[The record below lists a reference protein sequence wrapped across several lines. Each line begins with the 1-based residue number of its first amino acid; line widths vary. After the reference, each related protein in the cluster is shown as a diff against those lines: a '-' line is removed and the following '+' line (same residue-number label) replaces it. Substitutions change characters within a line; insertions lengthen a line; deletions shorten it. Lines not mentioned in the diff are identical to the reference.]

1 MNRLSISA
9 RTRQLLVEHGLQL
22 KKRFG
27 QNFLLDPMVLD
38 RIVDA
43 AQISR
48 DIGVIEIGPG
58 IGALT
63 EKLAEKAKQVIAVE
77 IDKRLIPILEEL
89 FQSQTHVTIVQGDA
103 LKVDM
108 MDLVHQFE
116 QVNEIYVVANLPYY
130 ITSPLLIHL
139 LKNRFPLKR
148 IVVMIQKEVADRL
161 TAKPGTKDYG
171 SLSVVAQYFS
181 NVGKVFSVPRHVFI
195 PRPNV
200 DSSVVRLELLDSPSV
215 HVVDETLFFQIV
227 RASFAKRRK
236 TLVNALHGAYATL
249 FSKNE
254 ILAFLEKAQ
263 IDPQRRGETC
273 SLEEFARITK
283 VFYDFLPSN

>member
-9 RTRQLLVEHGLQL
+9 RTRQLLAEHGLQL
-22 KKRFG
+22 KKRLG
-27 QNFLLDPMVLD
+27 QNFLLDPLVLD

-43 AQISR
+43 AQISH

-77 IDKRLIPILEEL
+77 IDKRLIPILEKL
-89 FQSQTHVTIVQGDA
+89 FQNQIHVTIVQGDA

-116 QVNEIYVVANLPYY
+116 HVNEIYVVANLPYY

-139 LKNRFPLKR
+139 LKKRFPFKR

-171 SLSVVAQYFS
+171 SLSVIAQYFS
-181 NVGKVFSVPRHVFI
+181 NVEQVFSVPRHVFI

-200 DSSVVRLELLDSPSV
+200 DSSVVRLDLLDSPPV
-215 HVVDETLFFQIV
+215 QVVDEALFFQIT

-236 TLVNALHGAYATL
+236 TLLNALHGAYAAI
-249 FSKNE
+249 FSKKE
-254 ILAFLEKAQ
+254 ISYTS
-263 IDPQRRGETC
+263 GE
-273 SLEEFARITK
+273 SA
-283 VFYDFLPSN
+283 N